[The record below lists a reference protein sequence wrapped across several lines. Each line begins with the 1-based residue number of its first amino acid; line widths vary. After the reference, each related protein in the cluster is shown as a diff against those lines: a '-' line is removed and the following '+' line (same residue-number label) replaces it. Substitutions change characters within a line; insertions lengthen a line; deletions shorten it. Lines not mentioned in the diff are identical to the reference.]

1 MFFCDFCEMFK
12 NTFLTP
18 PGDYFWFFRSLPKD
32 IPGYY
37 TTNIKMKPIEA
48 TMLTLM
54 RTLNMSLSVV
64 ITLKAAIMNKLSKSW
79 RFSRLV
85 MELSLVEFRYSE
97 IIVFG
102 IHNNFTYDS
111 KTYAIVKLY
120 LSFASSFVSIQIT
133 HYLINLVNVNR
144 VSWVSCCILISVI
157 SMQRYISLFLWRHN
171 TEHQKIKS
179 IYKIPSIYLF
189 IH

>member
-111 KTYAIVKLY
+111 ETYAIVKLY

-144 VSWVSCCILISVI
+144 LS
-157 SMQRYISLFLWRHN
+157 
-171 TEHQKIKS
+171 
-179 IYKIPSIYLF
+179 
-189 IH
+189 